1 MVLLRITWTKSQIGY
16 RAGHREVVRS
26 LGLKRLNHTVVHR
39 DNPSIRGMVHKVAH
53 LVTVEEVEEVE
64 ETELA
69 SQPRGRK
76 RTIKNSGK
84 EEQAEK

>member
-53 LVTVEEVEEVE
+53 LVTVEEVEE
-64 ETELA
+64 TELA

-84 EEQAEK
+84 EAQAEK